1 MREFDEFEKKI
12 IREISDTYYLEQY
25 FETKKMLLSEI
36 IDKQFLFVAIDWNSS
51 STVKF
56 IYKSIHKA
64 SMDKDQIH
72 FFSFVAL
79 IKYLEDNRLL
89 LVCPITLD
97 GQSDRCYYNHTR
109 YLKNETNKDQYS
121 WNSSTSLFNLIPT
134 MSDEWYINLN
144 NELER
149 YTNSIVIPTYA
160 LVDLVKSNFKT
171 IEKKNLEA
179 AWVAIFVAFC
189 IGGISIF
196 LGLLSICISII

>member
-56 IYKSIHKA
+56 IYKSIHEA
-64 SMDKDQIH
+64 SKDKDQIH

-97 GQSDRCYYNHTR
+97 GQSDRCYYNHTKYHKEKTLEDI
-109 YLKNETNKDQYS
+109 YLMKLS
-121 WNSSTSLFNLIPT
+121 ASSNALIST
-134 MSDEWYINLN
+134 MSDTWKTDLN

-149 YTNSIVIPTYA
+149 YTNSIIIPTYA
-160 LVDLVKSNFKT
+160 LVHLVKSNFKT

-179 AWVAIFVAFC
+179 AWVAIGVA
-189 IGGISIF
+189 IF
-196 LGLLSICISII
+196 IGLLSICISII